1 MIKLQRKRVHM
12 RKPRVDIEET
22 IKVAF
27 SEIVKLIERNLQHMK
42 SSISPKRQAK
52 LSQDLSMLRMVSLN
66 PIGYFMRNTNVDE
79 IVKKFSDLARF
90 STYLSSQNIDG
101 KWLLESLILYTSYF
115 CQDDF
120 SQYDVEKNII
130 ELNKIIQLRSA
141 TGIMW
146 IVSLFLK
153 KTPAKHFAVFENEK

>member
-1 MIKLQRKRVHM
+1 MKKH
-12 RKPRVDIEET
+12 RVDIEET
-22 IKVAF
+22 IKIAF
-27 SEIVKLIERNLQHMK
+27 GEVVKLIEHNLQRAK

-66 PIGYFMRNTNVDE
+66 PIAYFVRNSKVDE

-90 STYLSSQNIDG
+90 STYVSSQNIEGD
-101 KWLLESLILYTSYF
+101 WLLESLIIYTSYF

-130 ELNKIIQLRSA
+130 ELNKMIQLRSA
-141 TGIMW
+141 TGIMRV
-146 IVSLFLK
+146 VSLFLK
-153 KTPAKHFAVFENEK
+153 KTPAKNFAVFENEK

>member
-1 MIKLQRKRVHM
+1 MT
-12 RKPRVDIEET
+12 KPRVDIEET

-27 SEIVKLIERNLQHMK
+27 CEIVKLIEHNMQSMK
-42 SSISPKRQAK
+42 SSISPKRQVK
-52 LSQDLSMLRMVSLN
+52 LSQDLSALRMISLN
-66 PIGYFMRNTNVDE
+66 PTGYFMRNSNVDE
-79 IVKKFSDLARF
+79 IVKKFSYLARF
-90 STYLSSQNIDG
+90 STYLSSQSIEGN
-101 KWLLESLILYTSYF
+101 WLLESLILYTSYF
-115 CQDDF
+115 YQDDF

-141 TGIMW
+141 TGIMR